1 MNTGTLG
8 DIFPGESCVIE
19 TLNIHGAAR
28 RRLMDMGFLPGTKV
42 QCAFRAPSGS
52 PMAFW
57 VKEALIA
64 LRRCD
69 CRQVGVIPDA

>member
-8 DIFPGESCVIE
+8 DVFPGESCVIE

-42 QCAFRAPSGS
+42 QCAFTAPSGS

-64 LRRCD
+64 IRRCD
-69 CRQVGVIPDA
+69 CRRVGVIPDA